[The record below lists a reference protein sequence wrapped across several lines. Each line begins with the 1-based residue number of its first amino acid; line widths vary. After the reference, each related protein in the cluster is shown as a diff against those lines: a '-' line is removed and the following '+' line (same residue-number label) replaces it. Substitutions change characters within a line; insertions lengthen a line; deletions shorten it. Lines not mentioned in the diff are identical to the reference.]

1 MDLLSPSTISTTF
14 FSGAKLFG
22 SCGTGYKRV
31 DLTGYILAFLDEKA
45 WQAIPCINRNWRQL
59 MAPRR
64 DLPRLPSEEYLPGSH
79 DQYCIKRSLHRAEA
93 EAILKQTG
101 VEIPFPLGENFLEN
115 YSLGHGAFGEFCI
128 GYAWQKAHYVGI
140 KITLGSN
147 AVEAEATIQTAL
159 SKQPHIMPAIDMYR
173 AINPDG
179 QVALYQVME
188 LAGLGSADKL
198 KTPLSRLDG
207 TFKEQ
212 ILCCLA
218 EGLLQGLSEMHQAG
232 FCHLDIKPNN
242 LAVQHDGTVRLI
254 AFGCSAK
261 MKGQTIDVR
270 EENGDPT
277 YFSPERMLGCSATS
291 PEQFDGTK
299 IDAWAAGLTLL
310 VLANTEQ
317 SAVRDMGKIFIGM
330 KDLLIKSDAEGSL
343 RDYIQTQL
351 AKIPNLKNPPP
362 DSYERLI
369 SDLLELNP
377 TKRLSPSQALQHPWF
392 KKMKLTAETT
402 QKEVCGYLREFV
414 QTQQRTKRSQKKAA
428 EKTFEAL
435 SPQDLPLPHFTSFVE
450 RPALQNQLE
459 KLLFSTNFSSYFTTA
474 PLLACQGMGGVG
486 KSQLLTYMIHN
497 RKIQDRFG

>member
-1 MDLLSPSTISTTF
+1 MVPLSPSRLQTSF

-59 MAPRR
+59 MTPRR
-64 DLPRLPSEEYLPGSH
+64 DLRRLPSEEYLPGSH

-140 KITLGSN
+140 KITLGAN

-159 SKQPHIMPAIDMYR
+159 SKQPHIIPAIDMYR

-179 QVALYQVME
+179 QVALYQFME

-198 KTPLSRLDG
+198 RVPLSRLDG
-207 TFKEQ
+207 KFKEQ
-212 ILCCLA
+212 LLFWLA

-254 AFGCSAK
+254 DFGCSAA
-261 MKGQTIDVR
+261 MRGQKINAR
-270 EENGDPT
+270 EENGDMT
-277 YFSPERMLGCSATS
+277 YFSPERMLAYYPGSSGDC
-291 PEQFDGTK
+291 DGTK

-310 VLANTEQ
+310 VLANPEQ
-317 SAVRDMGKIFIGM
+317 STVHD
-330 KDLLIKSDAEGSL
+330 
-343 RDYIQTQL
+343 
-351 AKIPNLKNPPP
+351 
-362 DSYERLI
+362 
-369 SDLLELNP
+369 
-377 TKRLSPSQALQHPWF
+377 
-392 KKMKLTAETT
+392 
-402 QKEVCGYLREFV
+402 
-414 QTQQRTKRSQKKAA
+414 
-428 EKTFEAL
+428 
-435 SPQDLPLPHFTSFVE
+435 
-450 RPALQNQLE
+450 
-459 KLLFSTNFSSYFTTA
+459 
-474 PLLACQGMGGVG
+474 
-486 KSQLLTYMIHN
+486 
-497 RKIQDRFG
+497 

>member
-1 MDLLSPSTISTTF
+1 
-14 FSGAKLFG
+14 
-22 SCGTGYKRV
+22 
-31 DLTGYILAFLDEKA
+31 
-45 WQAIPCINRNWRQL
+45 

-140 KITLGSN
+140 KITLGAN

-159 SKQPHIMPAIDMYR
+159 SKQPHIMPALDMYR

-179 QVALYQVME
+179 QVALYQFME

-212 ILCCLA
+212 LLFCLA
-218 EGLLQGLSEMHQAG
+218 DGLLQGLSEMHQAG

-254 AFGCSAK
+254 DFGCSAK
-261 MKGQTIDVR
+261 MKGQTLDIR
-270 EENGDPT
+270 EENGDIA
-277 YFSPERMLGCSATS
+277 YFSPERMLGCSAIRPT
-291 PEQFDGTK
+291 QCDGTK

-310 VLANTEQ
+310 VLANPKPTE
-317 SAVRDMGKIFIGM
+317 DLEEIFIEM
-330 KDLLIKSDAEGSL
+330 QDLLIHPDAEHRL
-343 RDYIQTQL
+343 HHYVHTQL
-351 AKIPNLKNPPP
+351 AKISALKNPIQDSCEALILSLLTLHP
-362 DSYERLI
+362 D
-369 SDLLELNP
+369 
-377 TKRLSPSQALQHPWF
+377 KRLSPSQALQHPWF
-392 KKMKLTAETT
+392 KKMKLTAEVSL
-402 QKEVCGYLREFV
+402 KEVVGYLREFV
-414 QTQQRTKRSQKKAA
+414 QTQQRTKRSQKKS

-450 RPALQNQLE
+450 RPGLQGQLE
-459 KLLFSTNFSSYFTTA
+459 KLL
-474 PLLACQGMGGVG
+474 LASP
-486 KSQLLTYMIHN
+486 K
-497 RKIQDRFG
+497 